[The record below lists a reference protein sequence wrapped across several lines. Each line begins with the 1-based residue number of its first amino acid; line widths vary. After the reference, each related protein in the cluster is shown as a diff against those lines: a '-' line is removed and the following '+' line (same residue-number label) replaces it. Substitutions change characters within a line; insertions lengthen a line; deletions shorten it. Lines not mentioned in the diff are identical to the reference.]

1 MADAWG
7 LVAVMVE
14 IGVNAMTDVTTG
26 LSTPSV
32 TSTFRSAMGGPGWW
46 NARLLASVMSL
57 GLGVAFLHGRAWW
70 GRSGHRSSLAGF
82 PAMPHKA
89 NAARRHHTPRPK
101 RRVLNGAG

>member
-1 MADAWG
+1 MIAGAGSGLADAWG

-57 GLGVAFLHGRAWW
+57 GSESRFCTDGPGGVGR
-70 GRSGHRSSLAGF
+70 G
-82 PAMPHKA
+82 
-89 NAARRHHTPRPK
+89 T
-101 RRVLNGAG
+101 VLR